1 MLQGQMAN
9 EWIVNSCGSKQD
21 IVGLRVKTKLQKCTL
36 QIYKWAILSGEEFM
50 VLEKLVGEKFM
61 IPCKNIHP
69 WFTQSKCTTDI
80 ILISFVMQIDVTMP
94 ERHNTHLNYVFLI
107 YKSKDEKFL
116 RSFIDFIPCL

>member
-1 MLQGQMAN
+1 MN
-9 EWIVNSCGSKQD
+9 EQLTLADQKQD

-69 WFTQSKCTTDI
+69 WT
-80 ILISFVMQIDVTMP
+80 FVGPLVNA
-94 ERHNTHLNYVFLI
+94 NT
-107 YKSKDEKFL
+107 
-116 RSFIDFIPCL
+116 